1 MKKYFRSINGL
12 KLAVCEQGSGFPIL
26 WMHGL
31 MMDMNADQVIGLAGF
46 DGRYDHY
53 RVIRCDAPGHGNSEG
68 TLSATDYQWSVLP
81 RTLTALAD
89 DLGVKDFVSSGFSM
103 GSAAAIETAI
113 QFPDRVKA
121 VVLCMPPVIWEDRPA
136 QCKSYSKMVQMAARG
151 NLLRFLPRLLRST
164 PTPVGFV
171 EKGQPGT
178 TDQVIREMCSIRP
191 EYYAPMLEGATL
203 SDYPSR
209 EILAQLNI
217 PVLIVGWEN
226 DPTHPVKSCHELIK
240 VFPNAELH
248 IASTYE
254 EFLQLKQQVEN
265 FLLRVVTD

>member
-1 MKKYFRSINGL
+1 
-12 KLAVCEQGSGFPIL
+12 
-26 WMHGL
+26 
-31 MMDMNADQVIGLAGF
+31 
-46 DGRYDHY
+46 
-53 RVIRCDAPGHGNSEG
+53 
-68 TLSATDYQWSVLP
+68 
-81 RTLTALAD
+81 
-89 DLGVKDFVSSGFSM
+89 
-103 GSAAAIETAI
+103 
-113 QFPDRVKA
+113 
-121 VVLCMPPVIWEDRPA
+121 
-136 QCKSYSKMVQMAARG
+136 MVQMAARG

-203 SDYPSR
+203 SDYPGR

-240 VFPNAELH
+240 VLPNAELH